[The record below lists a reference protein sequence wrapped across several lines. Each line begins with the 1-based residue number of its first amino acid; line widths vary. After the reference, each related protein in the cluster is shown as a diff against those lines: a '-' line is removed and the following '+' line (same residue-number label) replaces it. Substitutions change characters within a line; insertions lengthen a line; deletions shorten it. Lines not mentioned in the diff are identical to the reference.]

1 MNLKKGTR
9 NAKYVEKSVRDMGA
23 AQSNGQGFGPTVIS
37 FLGITFDPKRIRA
50 FGMYQMNQQ
59 SLAHNTFHM
68 KSIRFITF

>member
-50 FGMYQMNQQ
+50 IGTYQMNP
-59 SLAHNTFHM
+59 SERVNFC
-68 KSIRFITF
+68 S